1 MNARERLEAT
11 MRRHAPGQE
20 WQAAAFDEGMTNTVW
35 KVRIGANPPVVV
47 HTLMPDAGASEI
59 GIVRSMQL
67 AAIDVAHS
75 LGIAPG
81 TIARY
86 DDLGVI
92 ISQFA
97 PGDPFPADG
106 VLRSR
111 AIENVGR
118 ALARLHAYPAGDEFA
133 NPNTVPFSGAW
144 SVVDRARAA
153 SPSRFAEIAHL
164 VDPLETIESWAMN
177 RDMALIHN
185 DLVATNILVGEST
198 AIIDWE
204 YCGLGDPY
212 SDLGD
217 FAAKCGLGVD
227 EENLLLGAYLGR
239 HDDEVLAWLRVY
251 RYLNMLREGC
261 WGLTA
266 ETVGR
271 AELDYRLYA
280 DGCFADVERTI
291 ASPEFAEAMRLLSHA
306 LGSPAPFTSSAKEST
321 S

>member
-1 MNARERLEAT
+1 VNARQRLEAA
-11 MRRHAPGQE
+11 MRRHAPGRT
-20 WQAAAFDEGMTNTVW
+20 WDALPFDEGMTNTVW
-35 KVRIGANPPVVV
+35 KVRIERDETIVV
-47 HTLMPDAGASEI
+47 HTLMPDSGASTI

-67 AAIDVAHS
+67 AAIDVAHE

-97 PGDPFPADG
+97 AGGPFPTDG
-106 VLRSR
+106 AHRLR
-111 AIENVGR
+111 AIEGVGA
-118 ALARLHAYPAGDEFA
+118 ALRELHDYLAGDEFA

-144 SVVDRARAA
+144 SVVERASDA
-153 SPSRFAEIAHL
+153 SPLRFAEIAHL
-164 VDPLETIESWAMN
+164 VDPLKEIESWGFN
-177 RDMALIHN
+177 RSLSLVHN
-185 DLVATNILVGEST
+185 DLVPTNILVGEEVS
-198 AIIDWE
+198 IIDWE

-217 FAAKCGLGVD
+217 FAAKCGLDLDEEVALVSAYLGGVD
-227 EENLLLGAYLGR
+227 E
-239 HDDEVLAWLRVY
+239 EVLAWLRVY

-271 AELDYRLYA
+271 SELDYRAYA
-280 DGCFADVERTI
+280 NGCFTDVERTI
-291 ASPEFAEAMRLLSHA
+291 ATPEFAEAMRYLARTRRSHA
-306 LGSPAPFTSSAKEST
+306 SITPPAKEGN
-321 S
+321 